1 MPYKLTKEDSHKWK
15 MLTDFSG
22 PLGRDLNNAR
32 LRGLA
37 YYLRTAVLVLQNNMK
52 KTEADQDGRCY
63 CTNNACLT
71 GITMNTRCNAG
82 TDG

>member
-1 MPYKLTKEDSHKWK
+1 M
-15 MLTDFSG
+15 MLTVFLP

-52 KTEADQDGRCY
+52 KTQRQTEMGGVIIQ
-63 CTNNACLT
+63 TTLVSLL
-71 GITMNTRCNAG
+71 
-82 TDG
+82 